1 MHNCQPLHHLLYTC
15 ITANLSITSFN
26 TSVRNSVIFT
36 LLAIT
41 HYFAKYHHLDKI
53 VVFTAI
59 SCTCITANLSI
70 TSFNAL
76 VSSTLSSLP
85 FLQPLITSQNIL
97 ILTKIVVFTAISC
110 TCITANLFIISFNTS
125 VFETLS
131 SLLF

>member
-1 MHNCQPLHHLLYTC
+1 MHNCQPLHHLLQH
-15 ITANLSITSFN
+15 TSF
-26 TSVRNSVIFT
+26 RNSVIFT

-41 HYFAKYHHLDKI
+41 HYFVKYHHLDKI

-70 TSFNAL
+70 TSFNVL

-97 ILTKIVVFTAISC
+97 ILTKNSRLYLNFLYLYNCQSLHHLLQLTSFRKNPKN
-110 TCITANLFIISFNTS
+110 THLNSTHQIIYY
-125 VFETLS
+125 
-131 SLLF
+131 